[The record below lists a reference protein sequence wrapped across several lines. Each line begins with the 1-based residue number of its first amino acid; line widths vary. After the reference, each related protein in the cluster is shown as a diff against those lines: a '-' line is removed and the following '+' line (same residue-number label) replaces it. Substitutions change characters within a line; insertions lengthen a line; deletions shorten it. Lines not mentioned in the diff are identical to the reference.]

1 MFGISRIDKAQAMK
15 ILKAFVY
22 VSVSA
27 GLGYLITLTTD
38 QPQLF
43 GVFAIVINSGLVAL
57 KQLFTKPE

>member
-1 MFGISRIDKAQAMK
+1 MK

-27 GLGYLITLTTD
+27 GLGYLITLTTN